1 MITFFD
7 LVDHEPD
14 IGINAIY
21 LAEFDKTTNRLKEKL
36 TVKKLHICMFI
47 LKEFYDMAKKAYI
60 EGNNT
65 ASYFITTRTLNLM
78 DHICKDNSMFVL
90 CHPVAMDI
98 LILNCQSIPIM
109 KYPDFVLIRMKNVP
123 ALLSGQNQQAERLKL
138 LAQAYEFK
146 DIYSLAIQRGKEARE
161 LMETDEDKEEM
172 TILIKRMEEKERRKR
187 KNRHPAKK
195 NPKPRITL
203 KELTESA
210 DGDDGKVVLDADIE
224 PVIKTAESEIASG
237 QFNSTTAKQFHDNIL
252 SYLRT
257 RDTKDHDNPLLAR
270 ILFGLIIIKQNLSE
284 SSDVWFGIWRY
295 LFHAISVI
303 GTSCIRDESVTDKPK
318 ITLEPV
324 LDKIFIE
331 FFPKTLED
339 KLSKKDA
346 PIMLEELMGIA
357 ELSVKNGNK
366 NACLY
371 ITNITIRL
379 HMLYM
384 TKEEEG
390 VAILP
395 DLFLLQLQGVDI
407 KMFPDYVIG
416 VCETISSFPCC
427 TSAQRAKR
435 LEFEALALKEKH
447 GYHEA
452 IEKATLSIATFQ
464 NQNDK
469 DRVSAYLHTLE
480 EMMEKTS
487 IGTAEQ
493 KNTHDSH
500 VAELDPTAQ
509 LQSSL

>member
-1 MITFFD
+1 
-7 LVDHEPD
+7 
-14 IGINAIY
+14 
-21 LAEFDKTTNRLKEKL
+21 
-36 TVKKLHICMFI
+36 
-47 LKEFYDMAKKAYI
+47 
-60 EGNNT
+60 
-65 ASYFITTRTLNLM
+65 
-78 DHICKDNSMFVL
+78 
-90 CHPVAMDI
+90 
-98 LILNCQSIPIM
+98 M
-109 KYPDFVLIRMKNVP
+109 KYPDFVLIRMKDVP
-123 ALLSGQNQQAERLKL
+123 ALLSDQKQQAERLKL

-172 TILIKRMEEKERRKR
+172 TILIKRVEEKERRKR
-187 KNRHPAKK
+187 KNRQTAKK
-195 NPKPRITL
+195 IPKPRMTL
-203 KELTESA
+203 KEFTESA
-210 DGDDGKVVLDADIE
+210 GGDDVNAQTVLDADIE

-252 SYLRT
+252 SYLQT
-257 RDTKDHDNPLLAR
+257 RDTKDHETRLLGR
-270 ILFGLIIIKQNLSE
+270 ILFGLVIIKQNLSE

-295 LFHAISVI
+295 LFHAISLI

-318 ITLEPV
+318 IMLEPV

-331 FFPKTLED
+331 FFPKTLEE

-346 PIMLEELMGIA
+346 PIILEELMGIA
-357 ELSVKNGNK
+357 ELSIKNGNK
-366 NACLY
+366 NACVY

-395 DLFLLQLQGVDI
+395 DIFLLQLQGVDI

-416 VCETISSFPCC
+416 VCKTISSFPCC
-427 TSAQRAKR
+427 TSTQRAKR

-447 GYHEA
+447 DYHEA
-452 IEKATLSIATFQ
+452 IEKATLSVATFQ

-469 DRVSAYLHTLE
+469 DRVSAYLQTLE

-487 IGTAEQ
+487 IGTGEQ
-493 KNTHDSH
+493 KNTHDTP
-500 VAELDPTAQ
+500 VGELDPTAQ